1 MHQYRVPLGKEFTDF
16 HACKFHAQAG
26 SQTRMEGSA
35 VSGWEDWPV
44 RQQLQQL
51 NRHFQKLKF
60 SLPWVYNPWD
70 YAAESY
76 LEYWDRYGGPGKEI
90 VLLGMNPGPWGMA
103 QTGIPFGEVSL
114 TRDWLGIRAPI
125 GKPDREHPKRPVLGW
140 QCPRS
145 EVSGKRLWGFLRE
158 RFGQPEAF
166 FRRGYVAN
174 YCPLVFMQ
182 ESGANVTP
190 DKLPRSQREPLLE
203 LCDQSLLFHLQE
215 LQPQKLIGVGRWAQQ
230 QAQNLIDREQ
240 LPIQVLGIPHP
251 SPANPAA
258 NRGWGQELAE
268 LLG

>member
-1 MHQYRVPLGKEFTDF
+1 M
-16 HACKFHAQAG
+16 G
-26 SQTRMEGSA
+26 SQTRTEGRPA
-35 VSGWEDWPV
+35 SGWEDWPV
-44 RQQLQQL
+44 REQLEQL
-51 NRHFQKLKF
+51 NREFQKLKF

-76 LEYWDRYGGPGKEI
+76 LEYWKRYGGAAKEF

-114 TRDWLGIRAPI
+114 ARDWLGIQAPI
-125 GKPDREHPKRPVLGW
+125 GKPAREHPKRPILGW

-166 FRRGYVAN
+166 FQRGYVAN
-174 YCPLVFMQ
+174 YCPLIFMQ

-190 DKLPRSQREPLLE
+190 DKLAHCEREPLLK
-203 LCDQSLLFHLQE
+203 LCDQSLLFHLQ
-215 LQPQKLIGVGRWAQQ
+215 LLKPQKLIGVGKWAQQ
-230 QAQNLIDREQ
+230 QGQSLIDRAQ
-240 LPIQVLGIPHP
+240 LPIQVMGIPHP

-258 NRGWGQELAE
+258 NRGWGKELAE